1 MAKLTCSTKLVM
13 YNISEATSPSF
24 SLARQFFQTQISIH
38 MTSNAIFCKVRLK
51 PDDTRW
57 RTGGEIKGKLANGVS
72 SQYSHTTSERGVSSI
87 TNLVCQQSTEL
98 TPPPI

>member
-51 PDDTRW
+51 PDDTR
-57 RTGGEIKGKLANGVS
+57 
-72 SQYSHTTSERGVSSI
+72 
-87 TNLVCQQSTEL
+87 
-98 TPPPI
+98 